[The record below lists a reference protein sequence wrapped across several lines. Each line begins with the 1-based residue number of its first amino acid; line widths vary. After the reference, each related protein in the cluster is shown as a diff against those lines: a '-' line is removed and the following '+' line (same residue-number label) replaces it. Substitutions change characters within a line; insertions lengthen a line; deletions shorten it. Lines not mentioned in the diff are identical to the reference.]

1 MDPFDRERVVKIL
14 QDVSVE
20 LTEENDDDWIN
31 FLTDEIMQSTD
42 DINSELS
49 LNNVIGEHLSAITT
63 PSKVSQYIHL
73 IFSRLVDK
81 EKHEE
86 PEEVEILEDEDGEVL
101 EDGSCLICERF
112 MPLTKHH
119 LVPRETHT
127 WYKKHHGMT
136 HVELHTGIM
145 ICRPCHSSIHKFI
158 DNKTMAAEYNTL
170 EKLLEH
176 PKVQTWIPY
185 IRKRKTTSKAD
196 KRTWVQNH
204 RTDLPSYEDFV

>member
-127 WYKKHHGMT
+127 WYPSFFFLEGGGYRCTRLTLQVQKT
-136 HVELHTGIM
+136 PWNDP
-145 ICRPCHSSIHKFI
+145 CRVTYWNNDLSSLSFFYTQI
-158 DNKTMAAEYNTL
+158 YR
-170 EKLLEH
+170 
-176 PKVQTWIPY
+176 Q
-185 IRKRKTTSKAD
+185 
-196 KRTWVQNH
+196 
-204 RTDLPSYEDFV
+204 